1 MENLRDVALTSGTA
15 TLHPLLSPGQ
25 VQLSKVMDGSSWLH
39 VQVCLDFLRG
49 TCTFSETQCNFAHPQ
64 PHIKV
69 RNNHINACYDNIKG
83 TCNRVRPPCKYFH
96 PPDHIKEELV
106 VAGRQHL
113 ALKKALI
120 QKMAACD
127 PGQPFIT
134 EEVFEGE
141 TKSCKPEIAMPNV
154 QKREPEEESE
164 NKLNTKRCRY
174 VEPSKKRMKEFIDQN
189 PVEMG
194 DTMSLVRVVSALLRR
209 GNSSLMFK
217 TPESLCTNVPMKNAP
232 LCFGTKVD
240 EGQVEIFTG
249 KESTVAPAIKNAFKA
264 FQNFVKTSGK
274 PLWDPR
280 TSTGFWQG
288 VSLRCNSAGEV
299 MLHATVMGSSTA
311 ESKEIMEELTPKLT
325 QFFSWGRGQ
334 PSKVITIGISIVPDE
349 EDVPHLVMGK
359 GYLDEVVMNMR
370 LRLFRQ
376 TFMWNSHT
384 GMNDVCEILAKI
396 CSSQRIFQV
405 LQLGCNPG
413 LFGHYLARYVAEK
426 LLMFPRWTTCV
437 WSKPDALPTD
447 VFSDATPWT
456 TASLAPYRG
465 ECRIQRFAAPEEIN
479 KAEVAA
485 ALITWLWEYQSTGSR
500 VIRLGTDNTTVL
512 NNAARGRGL
521 IFAGA
526 DMCHLHFLV
535 AHTLRHCWYEAYWVP
550 SESNPADRPSRE
562 VLQQVLDQERDTAA
576 VIAWETI
583 PRDPLVLLYR

>member
-1 MENLRDVALTSGTA
+1 MENLRDIALTSGTA

-83 TCNRVRPPCKYFH
+83 TCNRIRPPCKYFH

-127 PGQPFIT
+127 PGQPFNT

-217 TPESLCTNVPMKNAP
+217 TPESLCPVEPIFVAGIETAIVHAYSQRSFSESNLFSLTKIALKLVLLLGVLTIEDFAGWVDLAGTNVPMKNAP

-240 EGQVEIFTG
+240 EGQVDIFTG

-334 PSKVITIGISIVPDE
+334 PSKVVTIGISIIPDE

-413 LFGHYLARYVAEK
+413 LFGHYLARFCETVHGIDER
-426 LLMFPRWTTCV
+426 PIV
-437 WSKPDALPTD
+437 D
-447 VFSDATPWT
+447 
-456 TASLAPYRG
+456 
-465 ECRIQRFAAPEEIN
+465 
-479 KAEVAA
+479 AA
-485 ALITWLWEYQSTGSR
+485 AITAQENEIFNCHYRDGDAWKVLPNLEFELKHGGDTLAILHDESCHIWKHSSR
-500 VIRLGTDNTTVL
+500 RITV
-512 NNAARGRGL
+512 
-521 IFAGA
+521 F
-526 DMCHLHFLV
+526 
-535 AHTLRHCWYEAYWVP
+535 Y
-550 SESNPADRPSRE
+550 
-562 VLQQVLDQERDTAA
+562 
-576 VIAWETI
+576 
-583 PRDPLVLLYR
+583 

>member
-1 MENLRDVALTSGTA
+1 MENLRDIALTSGTA

-83 TCNRVRPPCKYFH
+83 TCNRNRPPCKYFH

-127 PGQPFIT
+127 PGQPFNT

-174 VEPSKKRMKEFIDQN
+174 VEPSKKRMKEFIEQN

-217 TPESLCTNVPMKNAP
+217 TPESLCP
-232 LCFGTKVD
+232 
-240 EGQVEIFTG
+240 VE
-249 KESTVAPAIKNAFKA
+249 PA

-413 LFGHYLARYVAEK
+413 LFGHYLARV
-426 LLMFPRWTTCV
+426 
-437 WSKPDALPTD
+437 
-447 VFSDATPWT
+447 
-456 TASLAPYRG
+456 G
-465 ECRIQRFAAPEEIN
+465 
-479 KAEVAA
+479 
-485 ALITWLWEYQSTGSR
+485 
-500 VIRLGTDNTTVL
+500 
-512 NNAARGRGL
+512 
-521 IFAGA
+521 
-526 DMCHLHFLV
+526 
-535 AHTLRHCWYEAYWVP
+535 
-550 SESNPADRPSRE
+550 
-562 VLQQVLDQERDTAA
+562 
-576 VIAWETI
+576 
-583 PRDPLVLLYR
+583 